1 MADFVIRLIAN
12 IRKAQRA
19 GLQPVFIR
27 GGGVVSRPAIALG
40 RLPPVAPKPPLRA
53 LSGGS
58 SMSLVLTTRSTVS
71 SSAMPGG

>member
-19 GLQPVFIR
+19 SLQPVFIR

-40 RLPPVAPKPPLRA
+40 MATACGLKATFTGTGTAQRFKSEPPP
-53 LSGGS
+53 S
-58 SMSLVLTTRSTVS
+58 S
-71 SSAMPGG
+71 

>member
-27 GGGVVSRPAIALG
+27 RGGVVSRPAIALG
-40 RLPPVAPKPPLRA
+40 MATACGVKATITGAVRGFKYE
-53 LSGGS
+53 
-58 SMSLVLTTRSTVS
+58 
-71 SSAMPGG
+71 PGFNYPEYR